1 MLSLLSWK
9 NELITI
15 LIDAD
20 QMVLHWIA
28 PQKKS
33 SYKHLP
39 AFILKAQA
47 VFPMHAIGDNQSHL
61 YNLTQ
66 IKKNVVN
73 FIKTNNI
80 KNAYACMALTSP
92 GIAEQFVAC
101 PIANPT
107 HDTFTAI
114 TPKNLIWDYVYLY
127 PDDERNAFI
136 FYLCGISQQQLL
148 QYKLLAIG
156 SNIALKMVTTQH
168 MALIK
173 LYHAMQ
179 GPAFRHS
186 QLAVSLQRVNNSID
200 QLFTSESIHRMLTID
215 PKVSLNFTKQA
226 PYLRTT
232 LGLALSSG
240 LYKGSV

>member
-15 LIDAD
+15 IIDAD
-20 QMVLHWIA
+20 QIVLHWIA

-33 SYKHLP
+33 P
-39 AFILKAQA
+39 TRTFILKAQA
-47 VFPMHAIGDNQSHL
+47 VVPIETGNNQSHL
-61 YNLTQ
+61 YNLTD
-66 IKKNVVN
+66 IKKNVLQ

-80 KNAYACMALTSP
+80 KNAFACMAITAP
-92 GIAEQFVAC
+92 GIVEQFVAC
-101 PIANPT
+101 PIASPT
-107 HDTFTAI
+107 HDTFTSI
-114 TPKNLIWDYVYLY
+114 TPQNLIWDYVYLY

-148 QYKLLAIG
+148 QYKLLAIS
-156 SNIALKMVTTQH
+156 SNIELKAVMTQQ
-168 MALIK
+168 MALIQ

-186 QLAVSLQRVNNSID
+186 QLAVSLQRTNNNID
-200 QLFTSESIHRMLTID
+200 KLFTSESIHRMLTID
-215 PKVSLNFTKQA
+215 PKVSLNFSQHA

-240 LYKGSV
+240 LYKG